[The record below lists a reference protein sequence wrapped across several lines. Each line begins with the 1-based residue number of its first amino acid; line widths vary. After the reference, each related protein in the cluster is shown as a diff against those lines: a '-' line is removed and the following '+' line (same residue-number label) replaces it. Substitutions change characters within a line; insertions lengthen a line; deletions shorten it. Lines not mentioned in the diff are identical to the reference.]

1 MEEKYKLLHGKTSS
15 LFDMEEEVLK
25 VSEKVRLV
33 FRETGSDLMDGT
45 LLNGQFTQITGKKK
59 TLSVNP

>member
-33 FRETGSDLMDGT
+33 FRETGSGLMDGT
-45 LLNGQFTQITGKKK
+45 FLKGQFTQITGKKK
-59 TLSVNP
+59 NLLS